1 MRKIKTYLANNFYT
15 SLFLFAILFGGFFF
29 YTAKGSEC
37 DQLTGDDKLKCQEL
51 EKKAEAYRNLI
62 NIKDKQQQ
70 TLQKQMELLDKEQE
84 KNKTELQDTSLK
96 TENLSSQ
103 IQELEREIEDKRNDL
118 KYRKSML
125 AGLIR
130 SYYENYQ
137 QGLLNI
143 VLINQDF
150 SDILDHSDYVEQ
162 SSVKLSEIL
171 QEIVK
176 TKEALEKEQ
185 NELESKRKDIEDL
198 KDKLETKKKTLE
210 ANEIQKQVLLTQTKG
225 EEERYQKL
233 LTRVEEQKR
242 ELFNFSEAGNLA
254 EVIASVNNYTK
265 PKSEYWASESW
276 YYSQRDPR
284 WGENFIGNSK
294 SNLKDWGCAVTSV
307 AMVSTFYGNRISPNI
322 LAKQPIYAFDLI
334 KWNLG
339 GWSGS
344 GMTVDPAYGS
354 SHGNINWSVV
364 DKMIANKIPVV
375 VNIRKTNGKGGH
387 YVVVHNKDK
396 TDYIVHDPYFGS
408 NIYLN
413 TTRALMGTIGDKS
426 NTVVDQMIIYKK

>member
-1 MRKIKTYLANNFYT
+1 MRKTKIYSAVTLCI
-15 SLFLFAILFGGFFF
+15 SLFACVILFGAFFF

-37 DQLTGDDKLKCQEL
+37 DQLAGDDKLKCQEL

-84 KNKTELQDTSLK
+84 KNKTDLQDTGLK
-96 TENLSSQ
+96 TDELGSQ
-103 IQELEREIEDKRNDL
+103 IQELEREIDNKKSDL

-125 AGLIR
+125 AGLMR

-143 VLINQDF
+143 VLINEDF
-150 SDILDHSDYVEQ
+150 SDILDHADYVGQ
-162 SSVKLSEIL
+162 SSIKLSEIL

-176 TKEALEKEQ
+176 TKEALEGEQ
-185 NELESKRKDIEDL
+185 SQLEEKRKEIEDL
-198 KDKLETKKKTLE
+198 KDQLETRKKTLE

-225 EEERYQKL
+225 EEERYRKL
-233 LTRVEEQKR
+233 LTRVEEQKQ

-254 EVIASVNNYTK
+254 EVIASVNNYPK
-265 PKSEYWASESW
+265 PKLEYWASESW

-339 GWSGS
+339 GWSS
-344 GMTVDPAYGS
+344 TAMAVDSVYGS

-364 DKMIANKIPVV
+364 DKMIASKIPVV

-387 YVVVHNKDK
+387 YVVIHNKDK
-396 TDYIVHDPYFGS
+396 TDYVVHDPYFGS

-426 NTVVDQMIIYKK
+426 STVVDQMIIYKK